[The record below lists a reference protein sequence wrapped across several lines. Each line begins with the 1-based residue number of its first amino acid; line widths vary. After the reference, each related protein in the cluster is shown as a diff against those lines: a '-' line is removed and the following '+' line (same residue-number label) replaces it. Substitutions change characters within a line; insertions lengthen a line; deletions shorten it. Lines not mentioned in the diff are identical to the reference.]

1 LDPISKFSLSQKT
14 YLVTGAAG
22 QIGTEIVNACLVSN
36 ANVIAC
42 DVDLAELE
50 RIATKE
56 AWPSDK
62 VAIHQCDITKREQVK
77 KIFLDGSRVFGRI
90 DGLINNAGVSTFEP
104 FLERTEESFDWV
116 TSVNLKGTF
125 LCIQEYVHYVINAGS
140 GGCIVNIASHYGV
153 VSPDPR
159 IYTDCDRKNS
169 EVYGATKAGVIQMT
183 KYFAVHLAEYGIRVN
198 CIAPGGV
205 RDPDSPQGHDF
216 QKNYSYRC
224 PMGRMAETS
233 EIVWPIIF
241 LLMPAASY
249 INGQTLVV
257 DGGTTAW

>member
-1 LDPISKFSLSQKT
+1 MKTISQFNLVKKT
-14 YLVTGAAG
+14 FVVTGAAG
-22 QIGTEIVNACLVSN
+22 QIGAEIVNACLLCG

-42 DVDLAELE
+42 DFDLIKLNHAALE
-50 RIATKE
+50 N

-62 VAIHQCDITKREQVK
+62 VLIYQCDITRRQQVK
-77 KIFLDGSRVFGRI
+77 EIFIAGSKMFESI

-125 LCIQEYVHYVINAGS
+125 FCIQEYVNYVVGVGF
-140 GGCIVNIASHYGV
+140 GGCIVNIASLYGMT
-153 VSPDPR
+153 SPDPR

-169 EVYGATKAGVIQMT
+169 EIYGATKAGIIQMT
-183 KYFAVHLAEYGIRVN
+183 KYFAVHLAEYAVRVN

-205 RDPDSPQGHDF
+205 RNPRNPQGKDF
-216 QKNYSYRC
+216 LENYSYRC

-241 LLMPAASY
+241 LLTPASSY
-249 INGQTLVV
+249 VNGQTLAV
-257 DGGTTAW
+257 DGGFTVW